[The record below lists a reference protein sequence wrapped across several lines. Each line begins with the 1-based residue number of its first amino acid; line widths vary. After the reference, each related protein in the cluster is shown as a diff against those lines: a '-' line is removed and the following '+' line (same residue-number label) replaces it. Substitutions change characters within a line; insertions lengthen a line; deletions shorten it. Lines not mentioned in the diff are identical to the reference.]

1 MGGDTETRQM
11 TPYFS
16 STFSALTVC
25 NIHFCICLDHSG
37 LKNTAIAGK
46 SYRFGQSFIL
56 FQKIDTLRLLKIHI
70 IFCPPSVAKKS
81 ISSRTMVEDLYER
94 SDTNFE
100 HVFSIWYLYKVFCI
114 WFARKFYS
122 QTWNFHFGRYHI
134 RKKHKALRFR
144 FWIIDL
150 FASFHIKFYLY
161 KFRLISL
168 KGCREKLF
176 LGNLA
181 LVE

>member
-37 LKNTAIAGK
+37 LQNTAILGK

-81 ISSRTMVEDLYER
+81 ISSRTMVEHKDLYER

-100 HVFSIWYLYKVFCI
+100 HVFSICI
-114 WFARKFYS
+114 SIEYFAFDLHVIF
-122 QTWNFHFGRYHI
+122 TP
-134 RKKHKALRFR
+134 KHEIF
-144 FWIIDL
+144 I
-150 FASFHIKFYLY
+150 
-161 KFRLISL
+161 
-168 KGCREKLF
+168 
-176 LGNLA
+176 LA
-181 LVE
+181 ATTSERNTKPYVSGSE